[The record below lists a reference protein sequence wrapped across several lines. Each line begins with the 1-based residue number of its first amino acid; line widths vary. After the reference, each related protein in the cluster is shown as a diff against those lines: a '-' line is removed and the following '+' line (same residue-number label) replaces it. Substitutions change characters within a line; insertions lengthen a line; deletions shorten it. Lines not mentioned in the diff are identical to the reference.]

1 MKLDRIDLF
10 DIRQPDRLA
19 KAIHTQ
25 IGDLVLPVPVED
37 IATALDISEVRTGSF
52 DGFEGMLLTDQARRV
67 GAILANTRRGLRRAR
82 FTIAH
87 ELGHFLLEHHVLSS
101 ENGFRCR
108 AQDLKETREGRRH
121 QKQET
126 RANQFAIG
134 LLAPF
139 AAVDQ
144 YLSEDPDLHDAQQ
157 LRDEL
162 DVSLEACVRRL
173 IEQRSEP
180 LAAIWSKDARVRYW
194 HKSNDFCFIQLKQ
207 GDRLPQTTQAFRVHA
222 ESRSGFTAFSESPP
236 MAWTSSD
243 DIEIFEQTRQ
253 SPSGHAVTLLWAD
266 KPGPDDLDEEPDPYH
281 RELGEPGFR

>member
-1 MKLDRIDLF
+1 MKLDRIDFF

-25 IGDLVLPVPVED
+25 MGDLVLPVPVED

-52 DGFEGMLLTDQARRV
+52 DGFEGMLLTDQARSI
-67 GAILANTRRGLRRAR
+67 GAILANTRGGFRRAR

-101 ENGFRCR
+101 EAGFRCR

-126 RANQFAIG
+126 QANQFAIG
-134 LLAPF
+134 LLAPVK
-139 AAVDQ
+139 ALDEM
-144 YLSEDPDLHDAQQ
+144 LSSEPDLQDAVR
-157 LRDEL
+157 LCVAFDIS
-162 DVSLEACVRRL
+162 VEACVRRM
-173 IEQRSEP
+173 IERRPEP
-180 LAAIWSKDARVRYW
+180 LAAVWSKDGQVRYW
-194 HKSNDFCFIQLKQ
+194 DKNNGFPFVQLRK

-222 ESRSGFTAFSESPP
+222 SSKSGFTDFSESPP
-236 MAWTSSD
+236 MAWTSRD
-243 DIEIFEQTRQ
+243 DIEIFEQTRR

-266 KPGPDDLDEEPDPYH
+266 TPGPDDLDEEPDPYH

>member
-19 KAIHTQ
+19 RAIHTQ

-101 ENGFRCR
+101 DTGFRCR
-108 AQDLKETREGRRH
+108 AQDLRETREGRRH
-121 QKQET
+121 EKQET
-126 RANQFAIG
+126 QANQFAIG
-134 LLAPF
+134 LLAPVK
-139 AAVDQ
+139 AVDK
-144 YLSEDPDLHDAQQ
+144 YLSEDPDLRDAQQ

-180 LAAIWSKDARVRYW
+180 LAAIWSTNAKVRYW
-194 HKSNDFCFIQLKQ
+194 IKNNDFPFLSLKK
-207 GDRLPQTTQAFRVHA
+207 GDRLPQTTQAFRMHA
-222 ESRSGFTAFSESPP
+222 ENKSGFTDFLESPP
-236 MAWTSSD
+236 MAWTSRD
-243 DIEIFEQTRQ
+243 DIEVFEQTRRP
-253 SPSGHAVTLLWAD
+253 PSGHAVTLLWAD
-266 KPGPDDLDEEPDPYH
+266 NPGLDDLDEEPDPYH
-281 RELGEPGFR
+281 RELGEPRFR